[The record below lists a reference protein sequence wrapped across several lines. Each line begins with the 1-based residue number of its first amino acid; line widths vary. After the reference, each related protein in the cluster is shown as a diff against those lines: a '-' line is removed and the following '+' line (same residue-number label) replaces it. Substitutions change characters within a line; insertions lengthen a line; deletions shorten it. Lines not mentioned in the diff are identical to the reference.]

1 MRATQSRCASCLR
14 CVAGRRRGAA
24 IDDKAWA
31 AILVT
36 RLVRGEFETVRAVP
50 YPVPLLTRAMTM
62 PRIPSL
68 CTGTQSSASPRC
80 CQVTVD
86 EIHRP
91 GCEAGLAGG
100 GYQRWLY
107 GSFGLSCLDWS
118 SFQLCLR
125 LGAIVGD
132 VLHRAVVRRRD
143 GGDVL
148 GARPLVAPSV
158 IRLYG
163 FV

>member
-1 MRATQSRCASCLR
+1 M
-14 CVAGRRRGAA
+14 
-24 IDDKAWA
+24 
-31 AILVT
+31 
-36 RLVRGEFETVRAVP
+36 RAVP

-68 CTGTQSSASPRC
+68 CTGTPSSASPRC
-80 CQVTVD
+80 WQVMRSTKYID
-86 EIHRP
+86 L
-91 GCEAGLAGG
+91 AGLAGG
-100 GYQRWLY
+100 VYQRWLY

>member
-1 MRATQSRCASCLR
+1 MHRYTILR
-14 CVAGRRRGAA
+14 LYSLLPSDGRRNY
-24 IDDKAWA
+24 ID
-31 AILVT
+31 
-36 RLVRGEFETVRAVP
+36 
-50 YPVPLLTRAMTM
+50 
-62 PRIPSL
+62 
-68 CTGTQSSASPRC
+68 Q
-80 CQVTVD
+80 
-86 EIHRP
+86 
-91 GCEAGLAGG
+91 AGLAGG
-100 GYQRWLY
+100 VYQRWLY

-125 LGAIVGD
+125 LGAIVSD